1 MWAGSAAGPYSSE
14 RQAVSSDGAAEV
26 ASPQVLAREDLALA
40 GDLFVIPDG
49 DRFLLYA
56 PSTMG
61 VASVNAAAARRL
73 NQVKQGR
80 STFDTFAAAFLAELT
95 EAGILTSREEAC
107 RRASFPQKDEYD
119 PDGITL
125 FLTTRCT
132 LACSYCYAGGSD
144 RSSTM
149 SWQTARAGLDWMF
162 RHAAA
167 RGRDQVSVMFHGGG
181 EVTIAW
187 RLLQQCVDYARAEA
201 AARGIGLTTSAGL
214 NGVMTGPLLE
224 WVIANI
230 DNATISLDGL
240 PEVHNAQRPLVNGK
254 GSFDVI
260 AAALRRMDEAGYQ
273 YGLRATVTRLGLSKL
288 VESVEFMCRS
298 FEARVVHLE
307 PVFESGRACPDDLKP
322 PDPHEFIRE
331 FRAAREIARAHGREL
346 KYSGARFGTVTNK
359 FCQTSDDLLALTPEG
374 LVSACYEIGEPD
386 DPRADAFLYGRL
398 NGETRDLEID
408 MGRLALLRT
417 LTVEHKS
424 SCDGCFC
431 RWSCAGECA
440 AKLAL
445 EGSAWD
451 ASKSPRCIINRALT
465 LDQMKEYLECGG
477 GLSAPQPLTTG
488 S

>member
-1 MWAGSAAGPYSSE
+1 MSIDEATGVVGPP
-14 RQAVSSDGAAEV
+14 VI
-26 ASPQVLAREDLALA
+26 AREDLALA
-40 GDLFVIPDG
+40 GDLFVIPNG

-73 NQVKQGR
+73 QQVKEGR
-80 STFDTFAAAFLAELT
+80 STLDTLALDVLAELT
-95 EAGILTSREEAC
+95 EAGILTSRDEAGGT
-107 RRASFPQKDEYD
+107 AFPRKDEYD

-132 LACSYCYAGGSD
+132 LACSYCYARGGD

-149 SWQTARAGLDWMF
+149 SWPTAKAGLDWMF
-162 RHAAA
+162 RHVAA
-167 RGRDQVSVMFHGGG
+167 RGRDRVSVLFHGGG

-187 RLLQQCVDYARAEA
+187 KLLQQCVDYARAEA
-201 AARGIGLTTSAGL
+201 AARGLSLATSAGL
-214 NGVMTGPLLE
+214 NGVMTGRLLE

-260 AAALRRMDEAGYQ
+260 AAALRRMDDAGFE
-273 YGLRATVTRLGLSKL
+273 YGLRATVTRLGLPKL
-288 VESVEFMCRS
+288 VASVEFMCRS
-298 FEARVVHLE
+298 FKTRVIHLE
-307 PVFESGRACPDDLKP
+307 PVFQSVLPCPDDLKP
-322 PDPHEFIRE
+322 PDPHEFVRE
-331 FRAAREIARAHGREL
+331 FRAARKIAREHGREL
-346 KYSGARFGTVTNK
+346 KYSGARFGTVTNS
-359 FCQTSDDLLALTPEG
+359 FCQASDDLLALTPEG
-374 LVSACYEIGEPD
+374 FVSSCYEIGDQD
-386 DPRADAFLYGRL
+386 DPRAGAFFYGRL
-398 NGETRDLEID
+398 NEDTRDLEID
-408 MGRLALLRT
+408 MKKLAQLRT

-445 EGSAWD
+445 EGDAWD
-451 ASKSPRCIINRALT
+451 ASRSPRCIINRELT
-465 LDQMKEYLECGG
+465 LDQMRDYLEGG
-477 GLSAPQPLTTG
+477 GGVSAPPPDKTG